1 MSGQLWLSTFSSS
14 GCVASEAGRG
24 DHNCLQCET
33 ASLGALEE
41 DGRLV
46 HEQLIQ
52 TECNS
57 DVVVGNSLVDMYAK
71 CGSCDDALK
80 VFNNMPSQDMVT

>member
-1 MSGQLWLSTFSSS
+1 
-14 GCVASEAGRG
+14 VASEAGRG
-24 DHNCLQCET
+24 TTIAYRCET
-33 ASLGALEE
+33 AAGLGALEE
-41 DGRLV
+41 DGTLV

-52 TECNS
+52 TECDS

-80 VFNNMPSQDMVT
+80 VFNNMPSRDMVT